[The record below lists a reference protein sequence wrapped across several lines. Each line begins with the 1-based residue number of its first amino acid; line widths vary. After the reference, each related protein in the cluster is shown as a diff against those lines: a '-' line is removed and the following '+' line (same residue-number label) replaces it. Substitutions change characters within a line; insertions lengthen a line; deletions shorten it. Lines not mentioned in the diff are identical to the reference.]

1 VFRRRQPAEVAP
13 SSDAAGS
20 TDPAGKGRSTPTRRE
35 AETARKERVKPP
47 LDRRAAARAERAA
60 AAADRAKGRSGQATG
75 NQRFMLARD
84 RGPVRAFVRDYV
96 DARLTAGQY
105 LMPAI
110 VVFLVISIA
119 LSHPSLV
126 GIRYYAIVAFYVF
139 VIYVAIDTIL
149 LTARIKRIAAE
160 RFPNESTQGV
170 GFYGAMR
177 ALQIRRLR
185 QPKPTFKRGQQPTA
199 R

>member
-13 SSDAAGS
+13 GSDTPGNS
-20 TDPAGKGRSTPTRRE
+20 EPAGKGRATPTRRE

-60 AAADRAKGRSGQATG
+60 AAADRAKARSGQAG
-75 NQRFMLARD
+75 SERYMLARD
-84 RGPVRAFVRDYV
+84 RGPVRAFARDYV

-105 LMPAI
+105 LLPAI
-110 VVFLVISIA
+110 VVFLVLSIA
-119 LSHPSLV
+119 LSHPSMLKV
-126 GIRYYAIVAFYVF
+126 RYYAIVAFYVF
-139 VIYVAIDTIL
+139 IIYVAIDTIL
-149 LTARIKRIAAE
+149 LTSRLKRIAAE
-160 RFPNESTQGV
+160 RFPNEQTQGV

-177 ALQIRRLR
+177 ALQIRKLR
-185 QPKPTFKRGQQPTA
+185 QPKPAFKRGQAPTS